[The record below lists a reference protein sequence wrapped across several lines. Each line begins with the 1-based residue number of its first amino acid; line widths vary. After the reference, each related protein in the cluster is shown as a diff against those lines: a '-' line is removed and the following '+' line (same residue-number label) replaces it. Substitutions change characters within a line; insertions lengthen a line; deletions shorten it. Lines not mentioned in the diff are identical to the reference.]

1 MKSIAFLNIKGGVGK
16 TTSVTTIAHMLA
28 TQYKK
33 RVLLSILTRK
43 EIVQPCFLKQ
53 IYLRILSIRNY
64 PTWSIQLV
72 IC

>member
-33 RVLLSILTRK
+33 
-43 EIVQPCFLKQ
+43 EC
-53 IYLRILSIRNY
+53 
-64 PTWSIQLV
+64 
-72 IC
+72 